1 VQRTLATTADNIELI
16 ISATVTWRIVD
27 VLKAAVNAES
37 TMAISG
43 KLADASV
50 QLGFNDNLGTDLIAS
65 LKDDLTDGRITQEEY
80 HALLEEAMRGSTESV
95 YSDRSKVTASNTS
108 RRGGG
113 SGAKGG
119 KASFEA
125 GDRIEARFKGKGSA
139 WYPGVVVRVHP
150 VDGTLDL
157 NYDDGDKESGA
168 LPENVR
174 HHSTESPKKSGR
186 GGGAAGRKGKKGP
199 GGGGGGGS
207 EGGAGSDEV
216 SGLSKI
222 RHDVLR
228 QCLAS
233 LAGFV
238 GGVRFSTTFG
248 LSAANHSTG
257 GSGSGGNRGE
267 DNPMQNKERLLT
279 AVHHA
284 NTVTMKYGVEVININ
299 IIEASPL
306 DDELSTALAS
316 GEGIKKTG

>member
-113 SGAKGG
+113 
-119 KASFEA
+119 
-125 GDRIEARFKGKGSA
+125 
-139 WYPGVVVRVHP
+139 
-150 VDGTLDL
+150 
-157 NYDDGDKESGA
+157 
-168 LPENVR
+168 
-174 HHSTESPKKSGR
+174 

-207 EGGAGSDEV
+207 EGGAGGDEV